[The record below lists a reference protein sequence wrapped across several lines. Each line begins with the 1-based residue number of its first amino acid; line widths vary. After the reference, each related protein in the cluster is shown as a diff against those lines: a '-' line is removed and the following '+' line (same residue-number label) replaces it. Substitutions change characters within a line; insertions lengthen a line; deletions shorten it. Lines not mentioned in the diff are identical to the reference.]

1 MTEPPLPS
9 TGHLLRAGLP
19 GVLGG
24 FAVIVALLV
33 LYAVVPE
40 PTGDEQPWP
49 VFAFISVVVL
59 IYSAGA
65 VWSLLY
71 ISRAKHPVRAGL
83 ITLAVMLT
91 ALVVIFAL
99 TYLSLSSENP
109 GSFNVPLTKVGALYF
124 TMTILAT
131 VGFGD
136 IVAVS
141 DSARIVVMVQMV
153 VGLTLVTALA
163 RVLMETT
170 RRAARKRRAEQDQ
183 AGLP

>member
-1 MTEPPLPS
+1 MTDPALPS
-9 TGHLLRAGLP
+9 TRHLLRAGLP
-19 GVLGG
+19 GALGG
-24 FAVIVALLV
+24 LAVIVALLV
-33 LYAVVPE
+33 VYAILPT
-40 PTGDEQPWP
+40 PTGDEQPWL
-49 VFAFISVVVL
+49 VFAFIIAVML

-65 VWSLLY
+65 VWSLLF
-71 ISRAKHPVRAGL
+71 ISRAQHPVRVGF
-83 ITLAVMLT
+83 ITLAVMVT

-99 TYLSLSSENP
+99 TYLSLSVEDPTN
-109 GSFNVPLTKVGALYF
+109 FNVPLDKVGSLYF

-141 DSARIVVMVQMV
+141 NPARIAVMVQMV

-170 RRAARKRRAEQDQ
+170 RRAARKKREAQGQ